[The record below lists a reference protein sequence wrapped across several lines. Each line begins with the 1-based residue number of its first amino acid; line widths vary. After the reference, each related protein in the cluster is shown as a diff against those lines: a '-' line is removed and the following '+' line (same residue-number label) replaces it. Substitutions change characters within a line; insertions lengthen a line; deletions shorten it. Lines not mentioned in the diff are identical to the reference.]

1 MNIIRKPDRILRVL
15 AASHRK
21 SLSLSV
27 CFGLLFSVTTIV
39 PPLVVRN
46 IIAHVLELNSEGIG
60 SITVLAIA
68 LLGVF
73 VIRGLSRYCYG
84 ITSHSASYSIL
95 SDLLVLVYEHIQQLS
110 HRFFDK
116 NSTGNL
122 IARAVNDVE
131 EIEDFVAHGIPELVQ
146 AFIVPI
152 AMVIILLI
160 IDPRLTAIVLIPLPI
175 AAILVNVLT
184 RSVRGMWRKVRER
197 YARIV
202 ATIEDN
208 FLGMNEIKSFR
219 REDRQLKQL
228 KALSSDYRI
237 SMIQATN
244 KSLLPVAVVEM
255 GGGLGVILA
264 TLYGGN
270 LAFMGSLP

>member
-1 MNIIRKPDRILRVL
+1 
-15 AASHRK
+15 
-21 SLSLSV
+21 
-27 CFGLLFSVTTIV
+27 
-39 PPLVVRN
+39 
-46 IIAHVLELNSEGIG
+46 
-60 SITVLAIA
+60 
-68 LLGVF
+68 
-73 VIRGLSRYCYG
+73 
-84 ITSHSASYSIL
+84 
-95 SDLLVLVYEHIQQLS
+95 
-110 HRFFDK
+110 
-116 NSTGNL
+116 
-122 IARAVNDVE
+122 
-131 EIEDFVAHGIPELVQ
+131 
-146 AFIVPI
+146 VPI